1 MIFGL
6 AVSLG
11 CVGLAVSPST
21 WTRLKRAMR
30 DGSALLLR
38 VAATSVIV
46 LLGLVLSPVVLLPP
60 GLVVSPVTRTRLN
73 RAARGTP
80 GVTVVS
86 FPRVV
91 L

>member
-1 MIFGL
+1 
-6 AVSLG
+6 
-11 CVGLAVSPST
+11 
-21 WTRLKRAMR
+21 MR
-30 DGSALLLR
+30 DGSAVLWLTD
-38 VAATSVIV
+38 ATSASV
-46 LLGLVLSPVVLLPP
+46 LLGLVVSPVVLLPP